1 MYLIFVRCLKKKNAK
16 DSNNKLD
23 LFRNMSTLKMEDS
36 TYLPICLREMP
47 SMLSPM
53 VVSFV
58 PDARPAQWWTLKCLY
73 GLSQG
78 LVWNFQASL
87 YFFSCVH
94 SPSSHKESEEAMR
107 MFSMKQETIKC
118 KISRKLQPK
127 ITSRHNMVGGLRY
140 LKTVS

>member
-1 MYLIFVRCLKKKNAK
+1 MARLLWLTYVFDICEMLKKKNAK

-58 PDARPAQWWTLKCLY
+58 PDARPAQ
-73 GLSQG
+73 
-78 LVWNFQASL
+78 
-87 YFFSCVH
+87 
-94 SPSSHKESEEAMR
+94 
-107 MFSMKQETIKC
+107 
-118 KISRKLQPK
+118 
-127 ITSRHNMVGGLRY
+127 
-140 LKTVS
+140 